1 MVSKTLKRRQ
11 VESSGIFATLHP
23 VLQRVY
29 GARGIKDPKE
39 LDYALNRL
47 PSPRLFKNMDKAVAL
62 LAEALEAHRQILVV
76 ADFDADGATSCA
88 VAVRALRLLGAEV
101 VDYLVPNRFTHGYGL
116 TLDAANGERLKTFLI
131 RLRARMVLQSLHFEF
146 SRQPPVPG
154 LLGDA
159 ELSQDRYGYTWVLS
173 RHTPEDVAGLV
184 NDLHAVNTFLQDGGF
199 GPQLLCSLVTFAD
212 ERDRALAVV
221 YLYKRGTFYPFAPLP
236 GGGEKRDNALELQTK
251 ALLGDDLRVE
261 GDLARW
267 FPVWGAPGLG

>member
-1 MVSKTLKRRQ
+1 MGFLDALFGRRKPVQ
-11 VESSGIFATLHP
+11 PDLDQLFA
-23 VLQRVY
+23 
-29 GARGIKDPKE
+29 
-39 LDYALNRL
+39 L
-47 PSPRLFKNMDKAVAL
+47 PSAAVTLQAAAGFRPTGQGSVCFAGVEGGAFGRLQEDIQ
-62 LAEALEAHRQILVV
+62 R
-76 ADFDADGATSCA
+76 
-88 VAVRALRLLGAEV
+88 
-101 VDYLVPNRFTHGYGL
+101 
-116 TLDAANGERLKTFLI
+116 
-131 RLRARMVLQSLHFEF
+131 
-146 SRQPPVPG
+146 

-236 GGGEKRDNALELQTK
+236 GAGEKRDNALELQTK

-261 GDLARW
+261 DDLARW